1 MPARVLASSRRTL
14 VAIAL
19 VLSTAA
25 AMATPDGGA
34 GSGSAVR
41 AAVQA
46 TGAVVDDAL
55 RSLTDATARV
65 IVQKDAATDHGPE
78 RAVRR
83 LGGEVGRDLSI
94 VNGFSAIVPTDSI
107 PALAATPGVR
117 VVSLDRR
124 MQPQGTTSSGSKS
137 VYAKVVGSEAMAVH
151 GYTGSGV
158 TVALI
163 DTGVSEVA
171 DLAGRIVPVRDD
183 ITGAVAPCQNLSG
196 EAGCQDSFGHGT
208 FIAGLIAG
216 NGASSGGRWKG
227 AAPGAK
233 VLSVKIAGR
242 DGSADVSNVIS
253 AIQWVVSFKD
263 RYGIRVLNLSLG
275 TDSTQSYRVDPL
287 NYAVERAWDA
297 GIVVV
302 VSASNRGPG
311 AGSIAKP
318 GDDPL
323 VVTVGATDDMG
334 TPGRGDD
341 QVPDFTSR
349 GPTAADGLAKPD
361 VTAPGAHVVS
371 LRAPGSEIDTR
382 FPNYVDGAYRQGSGT
397 SMAAGVVSGVVATM
411 VQANPTVSPNRVKH
425 ALASTA
431 RRAGS
436 DDPMVVGAG
445 TVDAYAA
452 AFSAPAGEANLTVDR
467 SSGLGSLDASRGSVR
482 VQASDPMRTVVEGA
496 LTAQLLLWDPIAFTG
511 SSWYGSSWYGS
522 SWYGSS
528 WYGSSWYGSSWY
540 GSSWY
545 GSSWYGSSWY
555 GSSWYGSSWYG
566 SSWYGSSWYGSS
578 WYGGWE

>member
-1 MPARVLASSRRTL
+1 MSARVFVASSRRAL

-19 VLSTAA
+19 ALSMAA
-25 AMATPDGGA
+25 ATATPGVGTSVATSA
-34 GSGSAVR
+34 G

-46 TGAVVDDAL
+46 MGAVVDAAL
-55 RSLTDATARV
+55 RTVTDATVRV
-65 IVQKDAATDHGPE
+65 IVQKDAGAGRTPE
-78 RAVRR
+78 RTVER
-83 LGGEVGRDLSI
+83 LGGELGRDLSI
-94 VNGFSAIVPTDSI
+94 VNGFSATLPTEAI

-117 VVSLDRR
+117 VLSLDRR
-124 MQPQGTTSSGSKS
+124 MEPQGTASSGIKS
-137 VYAKVVGSEAMAVH
+137 VYTKVVGSDAMAAD
-151 GYTGSGV
+151 GYTGRGV
-158 TVALI
+158 TVALV
-163 DTGVSEVA
+163 DTGVSNVP
-171 DLAGRIVPVRDD
+171 DLAGRILEVKDD

-196 EAGCQDSFGHGT
+196 EAGCQDSYGHGT
-208 FIAGLIAG
+208 FIAGLVAG

-227 AAPGAK
+227 AAPEAS

-242 DGSADVSNVIS
+242 DGSTDVSNVIS

-302 VSASNRGPG
+302 VSASNRGPA
-311 AGSIAKP
+311 AGTIAKP

-323 VVTVGATDDMG
+323 VLTVGAVDDMG

-341 QVPDFTSR
+341 LIPDFTSR

-371 LRAPGSEIDTR
+371 LRAPGSEIDSR

-411 VQANPTVSPNRVKH
+411 VQANPAISPNRIKH
-425 ALASTA
+425 ALVSTA
-431 RRAGS
+431 RRTGS

-445 TVDAYAA
+445 TVDARAA
-452 AFSAPAGEANLTVDR
+452 AFSAPAGEANQGVER
-467 SSGLGSLDASRGSVR
+467 SSGLGSLDLSRGTVR
-482 VQASDPMRTVVEGA
+482 VQASDPLRTVVEGS
-496 LTAQLLLWDPIAFTG
+496 LTAQLLVWDPVAFTG

-566 SSWYGSSWYGSS
+566 SSWYGSSWYG
-578 WYGGWE
+578 GWE